1 MWESHAQGSGSA
13 PYRLNG
19 ASSLPRSPRG
29 NNPAPK
35 PRPDG
40 ATRRRGCLINE
51 GSEMPDKYITLNGHL
66 YRLVEDGGSERLTAA
81 QIHERTGKSIHAI
94 NAAMKEGRLAYSVPN
109 GCKRPRMAS
118 WQAVA
123 EWMGWE

>member
-1 MWESHAQGSGSA
+1 MRKEVAPRLTASRARRACREAQGEI
-13 PYRLNG
+13 
-19 ASSLPRSPRG
+19 
-29 NNPAPK
+29 NPAPK
-35 PRPDG
+35 PRPGG
-40 ATRRRGCLINE
+40 ATRRLGCLINE